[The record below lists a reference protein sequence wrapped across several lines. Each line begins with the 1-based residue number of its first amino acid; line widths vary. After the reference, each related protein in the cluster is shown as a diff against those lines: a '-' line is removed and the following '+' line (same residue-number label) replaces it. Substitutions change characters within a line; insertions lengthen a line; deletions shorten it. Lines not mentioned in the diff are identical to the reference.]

1 MQATPVVQ
9 LQAVDK
15 TYPLDAV
22 GVAALRHV
30 DLEIRRGVFTVI
42 SGPSGSGKTT
52 LLNLVGCIDR
62 PDRGRLIVCGQPV
75 DALDDDALS
84 DFRARHLGFVFQN
97 FNLLPVLTAAENV
110 EMPLQLVGM
119 PAAERKSRVDSL
131 LAAVGLAEQARQ
143 RPSQLSGGQ
152 RQRVAIARALA
163 GSPQLVL
170 ADEPTANLD
179 SRTGAQIIALM
190 RRLQREQQVSFVI
203 SSHDPQMLAEADDA
217 VMIRDGAIV
226 EVRRGEAIAAHAA
239 SHAHRHE
246 PAHPHTPA
254 HAPVLAGKEAA

>member
-1 MQATPVVQ
+1 MQTPPVVQ

-15 TYPLDAV
+15 TYPLDAI
-22 GVAALRHV
+22 GVTALRHV
-30 DLEIRRGVFTVI
+30 DLEIRRGLFTVI

-52 LLNLVGCIDR
+52 LLNMIGCIDR
-62 PDRGRLIVCGQPV
+62 PDQGRLVVCGQSI
-75 DALDDDALS
+75 AELDDDALS

-97 FNLLPVLTAAENV
+97 FNLLPVLSAAENV

-119 PAAERKSRVDSL
+119 PAAQRRQRVDSL
-131 LAAVGLAEQARQ
+131 LAAVGLSDQARQ

-163 GSPQLVL
+163 GAPQLVL

-179 SRTGAQIIALM
+179 SHTGASIIALM

-226 EVRRGEAIAAHAA
+226 EVRRREDIVGAVRGDAFAQ
-239 SHAHRHE
+239 
-246 PAHPHTPA
+246 AHPHA
-254 HAPVLAGKEAA
+254 AGAARVADADREAA